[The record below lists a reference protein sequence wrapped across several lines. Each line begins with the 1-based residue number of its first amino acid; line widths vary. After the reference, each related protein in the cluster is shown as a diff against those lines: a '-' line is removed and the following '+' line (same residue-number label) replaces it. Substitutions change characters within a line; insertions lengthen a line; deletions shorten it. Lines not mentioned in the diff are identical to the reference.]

1 MTVPMIIL
9 AVGSAFLGLILATG
23 DRFVD
28 WLEPVTG
35 SAGHGEPVIPE
46 TVIVASTLALV
57 VVGAAIAWLKYGKA
71 DVPLTAPA
79 ASLATIAARNDLFQD
94 SVNRAVFER
103 PGTHLT
109 RTLVY
114 ADAAIVDGA
123 VNGTGGGVAKTGEA
137 LKVLQSGKVR
147 AYALIMLT
155 GVLLAAFFAVL
166 GGK

>member
-1 MTVPMIIL
+1 MN
-9 AVGSAFLGLILATG
+9 
-23 DRFVD
+23 

-35 SAGHGEPVIPE
+35 SAEGGEPVIPAA
-46 TVIVASTLALV
+46 VLV
-57 VVGAAIAWLKYGKA
+57 VTTLVLVLIGAGIAWLKYGRA

-137 LKVLQSGKVR
+137 LKVSQSGKVR
-147 AYALIMLT
+147 AYALIMVT
-155 GVLLAAFFAVL
+155 GVLLAGFFAVL

>member
-1 MTVPMIIL
+1 MTAPMIVL
-9 AVGSAFLGLILATG
+9 AVGSAFLGLILASG

-28 WLEPVTG
+28 WLEPVVG
-35 SAGHGEPVIPE
+35 GGEHGEPVLSVPVI
-46 TVIVASTLALV
+46 TVTTLVLV
-57 VVGAAIAWLKYGKA
+57 LLGAGYAWLKYGRA

-123 VNGTGGGVAKTGEA
+123 VNGTGAGTAKTGEA
-137 LKVLQSGKVR
+137 LTKLQSGKVR
-147 AYALIMLT
+147 AYALIMAA
-155 GVLLAAFFAVL
+155 GMVLIAFFAVL